1 MEIGR
6 RCDRFRARTD
16 SETKGEADLSTQQ
29 AGAQAPSWLSRP
41 LRDGGRPQSN
51 RREARARPQEALC
64 LIGPPSPLAAVA
76 LREDGKPEPA
86 GEPMGRLTK
95 RAEFQRVS
103 RGRRV
108 SAETFTLQSRR
119 REASERETAG
129 SPRVGLTVT
138 KSVGGA
144 VERNRVRRRL
154 KEALRAAAP
163 LEAES
168 DHDYVLMARREALER
183 RFAVLVD
190 DVRHAF
196 RAARRDGAGG
206 RGRAPAVG
214 APKDE
219 DRRT

>member
-1 MEIGR
+1 M
-6 RCDRFRARTD
+6 
-16 SETKGEADLSTQQ
+16 
-29 AGAQAPSWLSRP
+29 
-41 LRDGGRPQSN
+41 
-51 RREARARPQEALC
+51 
-64 LIGPPSPLAAVA
+64 
-76 LREDGKPEPA
+76 REDGKPEPA
-86 GEPMGRLTK
+86 SEPLGRLTK
-95 RAEFQRVS
+95 RVEFQRVS

-108 SAETFTLQSRR
+108 SVKTFTLQSRR
-119 REASERETAG
+119 REARESESSS

-168 DHDYVLMARREALER
+168 DHDYVLMARREALGR
-183 RFAVLVD
+183 RFAALVD

-196 RAARRDGAGG
+196 RAARRGGADSHG
-206 RGRAPAVG
+206 RRSVVS
-214 APKDE
+214 APKDK

>member
-1 MEIGR
+1 M
-6 RCDRFRARTD
+6 
-16 SETKGEADLSTQQ
+16 
-29 AGAQAPSWLSRP
+29 
-41 LRDGGRPQSN
+41 
-51 RREARARPQEALC
+51 
-64 LIGPPSPLAAVA
+64 
-76 LREDGKPEPA
+76 REDGKPEPA

-119 REASERETAG
+119 REALERETAG
-129 SPRVGLTVT
+129 RPRVGLTVT

-168 DHDYVLMARREALER
+168 DHDYVLMARREALGR
-183 RFAVLVD
+183 RFAALVD
-190 DVRHAF
+190 DVRRAF
-196 RAARRDGAGG
+196 RAARRGADSRA
-206 RGRAPAVG
+206 RGSVLSAS
-214 APKDE
+214 KDK
-219 DRRT
+219 DRPT